1 MVASM
6 AESFEPGGSAEPS
19 DENERRARMTAD
31 MPPCHCVICHSDATR
46 PAGLDPTLG
55 DAFRGVYGAFGDD
68 EDEAGHDGYDE
79 PSARFD
85 EEPGLSDEGEEEAD
99 EDAESLVDKLVP
111 GWFGEAAAHVR
122 KTGWTSIGIMP
133 GTRTPGWAFSV
144 GLWHSYRAPEVSI
157 FGLLLPDMQQRVN
170 RAGRLIRDNKPFG
183 VDIEVDGI
191 LDAQPVVAKPVHP
204 AWYPALFGFAVGFY
218 RGAVPPFVQLVWPD
232 SHGVFPWQPGCGLR
246 CRTVQPQLW
255 LPPDVHPQSAWQNPQ

>member
-6 AESFEPGGSAEPS
+6 AESFDPGGSAEPS
-19 DENERRARMTAD
+19 DENERRPRMTAD
-31 MPPCHCVICHSDATR
+31 IPPCHCVICHSDATR

-55 DAFRGVYGAFGDD
+55 DAFRGGFGGEFEDDADD
-68 EDEAGHDGYDE
+68 EFADGADDADGAEDRDDE
-79 PSARFD
+79 
-85 EEPGLSDEGEEEAD
+85 
-99 EDAESLVDKLVP
+99 LVDKLVP

-183 VDIEVDGI
+183 VDIEIDGI
-191 LDAQPVVAKPVHP
+191 LDAQPVVAKAVHP
-204 AWYPALFGFAVGFY
+204 GWYPALFGFAVGFY
-218 RGAVPPFVQLVWPD
+218 RGVVPPFVQLVWPD

-255 LPPDVHPQSAWQNPQ
+255 LPPEVHPKSPWQNPQ

>member
-6 AESFEPGGSAEPS
+6 AESFDPGGSAEPS
-19 DENERRARMTAD
+19 DDSEQRPRMTAD
-31 MPPCHCVICHSDATR
+31 IPPCHCVICDSDAGR
-46 PAGLDPTLG
+46 PAGASSASAGYDDEPGVAAFDGDLG
-55 DAFRGVYGAFGDD
+55 GGPPDD
-68 EDEAGHDGYDE
+68 EDDAYG
-79 PSARFD
+79 
-85 EEPGLSDEGEEEAD
+85 EGPD
-99 EDAESLVDKLVP
+99 DDDLVDKLVP

-255 LPPDVHPQSAWQNPQ
+255 LPPEVHPSGPWQNPQ

>member
-6 AESFEPGGSAEPS
+6 AESFDTGGAAEPS
-19 DENERRARMTAD
+19 DDNEQRPRMTAD
-31 MPPCHCVICHSDATR
+31 VPPCHCVICDSDIERHREQFA
-46 PAGLDPTLG
+46 PAFEDADDAYSDG
-55 DAFRGVYGAFGDD
+55 DSDGD
-68 EDEAGHDGYDE
+68 EDD
-79 PSARFD
+79 SF
-85 EEPGLSDEGEEEAD
+85 
-99 EDAESLVDKLVP
+99 VDKLVP

-183 VDIEVDGI
+183 IDIEVDGI

-204 AWYPALFGFAVGFY
+204 AWFPALFGFAVGFY

-232 SHGVFPWQPGCGLR
+232 SHGLFPWQPGCGLR

-255 LPPDVHPQSAWQNPQ
+255 LPPELHPKSPWQNPQ